1 MLAYQNQD
9 IKILEN
15 SFLTISIEIAE
26 NTLCFNSNYYLCL
39 DLLSW
44 WVTERTVRDAPTKR
58 EPSVPLH
65 PYYSLLYF
73 MLYSIIGSSLF
84 TSVAKMIPF
93 CSSTDMP

>member
-1 MLAYQNQD
+1 MLRN
-9 IKILEN
+9 LG
-15 SFLTISIEIAE
+15 
-26 NTLCFNSNYYLCL
+26 YLCL

-44 WVTERTVRDAPTKR
+44 WVMERTVRDAPTKR

-73 MLYSIIGSSLF
+73 ILYSIIGSSLF
-84 TSVAKMIPF
+84 TSVAKIIPF

>member
-15 SFLTISIEIAE
+15 SFLAIPIEMAE
-26 NTLCFNSNYYLCL
+26 NTLCFQFK
-39 DLLSW
+39 LLSLPRPPFL
-44 WVTERTVRDAPTKR
+44 VGYGTAVRDAPTKR

-73 MLYSIIGSSLF
+73 ILYSIIGSSLF
-84 TSVAKMIPF
+84 TSVAKIIPF

>member
-15 SFLTISIEIAE
+15 SFLPYLSKWQKTHSV
-26 NTLCFNSNYYLCL
+26 FNSNYYLCL

-44 WVTERTVRDAPTKR
+44 WVMERTVRDAPTKR

-73 MLYSIIGSSLF
+73 ILYSIIGSSLF
-84 TSVAKMIPF
+84 TSVAKIIPF